1 MSSHSIQLTVD
12 SVKKLVPFNSL
23 SDTHIKDAMKRA
35 RAIRVP
41 SGKMVFKRG
50 QTTSERFY
58 LLEGSVD
65 LCDPDFNITA
75 VNAGDPDSIHAL
87 DPHVPHKVSAVT
99 TSDAVLLTVD
109 QKHLDLVLTWNQA
122 GNYLVAEL
130 SDDEEDLSERD
141 WMSQLLQSN
150 LFSQVPPANIQQ
162 LFVTFD
168 AMPADAGEL
177 IIEQGEVGDL
187 FYVIET
193 GMAQVIRR
201 AANGEEEVL
210 ATLGP
215 GDYFGEEALI
225 SDAPRNAS
233 VKMTQNGNLM
243 YLDKDQFSKLLREPV
258 LQYVTQ
264 EEIDEHKQSEPVI
277 LLDIRLP
284 SEYEHDHEADTI
296 NIPLPELRDKVKK
309 LDNSPTYA
317 IVGESGPRS
326 ELGAYLLKEAGLDAV
341 IVQNRA

>member
-1 MSSHSIQLTVD
+1 MSSNSIQLTVD

-23 SDTHIKDAMKRA
+23 SDTHVKDAMKRA
-35 RAIRVP
+35 QAVRVP

-50 QTTSERFY
+50 ETTSQRFY
-58 LLEGSVD
+58 LLEGSID
-65 LCDPDFNITA
+65 LCDAEFNIHPLTA
-75 VNAGDPDSIHAL
+75 GEPESIHAL
-87 DPHVPHKVSAVT
+87 DPHAPHKVSAVT

-109 QKHLDLVLTWNQA
+109 QKHLDLVLTWDQA
-122 GNYLVAEL
+122 GNYLVADL
-130 SDDEEDLSERD
+130 AADEEDMAERD

-162 LFVTFD
+162 LFVTFES
-168 AMPADAGEL
+168 MTADAGEL

-193 GMAQVIRR
+193 GIAEVIRR
-201 AANGEEEVL
+201 SPKGEEEVL

-215 GDYFGEEALI
+215 GDFFGEEALI

-233 VKMTQNGNLM
+233 VRMTQSGNLM
-243 YLDKDQFSKLLREPV
+243 FLEKDQFSKLLREPV
-258 LQYVTQ
+258 LQYVSQ
-264 EEIDEHKQSEPVI
+264 DELDQHKGDQSVV

-284 SEYEHDHEADTI
+284 SEYEHDHEDNTM
-296 NIPLPELRDKVKK
+296 NIPLPELRDKLPE
-309 LDNSPTYA
+309 LDESSTYA

-341 IVQNRA
+341 IVQN